1 MRCGNGSRDHDDVA
15 VAKEINK
22 EWIFLLQPPEGMK
35 TLICSSIKPVWTF
48 LSPELKDNKFVV
60 FKIN

>member
-1 MRCGNGSRDHDDVA
+1 MA
-15 VAKEINK
+15 VAKEINR
-22 EWIFLLQPPEGMK
+22 EWIFLLQPPEGMH